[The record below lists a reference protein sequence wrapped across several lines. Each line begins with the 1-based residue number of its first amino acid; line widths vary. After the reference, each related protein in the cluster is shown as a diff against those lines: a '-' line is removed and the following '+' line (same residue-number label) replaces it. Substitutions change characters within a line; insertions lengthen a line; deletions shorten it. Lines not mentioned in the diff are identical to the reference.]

1 MLSIRIVLNKNVS
14 FDGCTFISGFHG
26 IGLTGFIAVK
36 HMVKQLDA
44 EKIGFIETKL
54 LPPFVSMDGDEI
66 VTPFEFFRHSNFV
79 FLVVEA
85 PPHARE
91 QYLFSTFLADWIVKS
106 NFSKAILI
114 GGLDKR
120 FKRNEDLLY
129 KFAMTRA
136 FKRKFSSQS
145 FPPLEKELHAF
156 GLLALLLARLEIR
169 DFPALAVLPYADAS
183 RPDPFAAAMAIKF
196 VNKFC
201 NLDVDVSELIEEAE
215 RIESEVNKLIQQWA
229 ERAKLDQRRTLYM

>member
-1 MLSIRIVLNKNVS
+1 MMTIRIVLNKNVS
-14 FDGCTFISGFHG
+14 LDDCTFISGFHG

-36 HMVKQLDA
+36 HMVKQLNA
-44 EKIGFIETKL
+44 KKIGFIETKL
-54 LPPFVSMDGDEI
+54 LPPFISMDGDEI
-66 VTPFEFFRHSNFV
+66 VTPFEFFKYSNFV

-85 PPHARE
+85 PPHTRE
-91 QYLFSTFLADWIVKS
+91 QYLFSLALADWIVNN

-120 FKRNEDLLY
+120 FKRSEDVLY

-136 FKRKFSSQS
+136 FKRRFSSES
-145 FPPLEKELHAF
+145 LPPLDKGLHAF

-196 VNKFC
+196 VNKLC
-201 NLDVDVSELIEEAE
+201 NLNVDVSKLIEEAE
-215 RIESEVNKLIQQWA
+215 HIESEIQKLIQQWA
-229 ERAKLDQRRTLYM
+229 ERAKIDQKKTLYM